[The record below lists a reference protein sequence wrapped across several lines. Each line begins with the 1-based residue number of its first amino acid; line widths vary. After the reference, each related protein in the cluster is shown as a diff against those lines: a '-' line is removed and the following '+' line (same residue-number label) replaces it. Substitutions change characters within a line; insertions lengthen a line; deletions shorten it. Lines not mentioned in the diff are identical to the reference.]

1 MGETVSEGDAIVA
14 HSPAHMRP
22 ELAAE
27 LVQFLS
33 AARGTTWSPAFHI
46 AIKSANDLLELAMD
60 SGDLGFIQKVMGS
73 PLAGNVTHRRD
84 DGERLMCC
92 RSEDVLLGCLDLG
105 LRFNAKYNSDLT
117 SKVSGPHGLRRV
129 LSHQLE
135 EGLPLVAL
143 WKWLRGEF
151 SASES
156 PFISP
161 SVANTFGTAKKV
173 KGKWLDG
180 EYSSSESPFIP
191 SAVANTFWTV
201 KKVKH
206 LFSDAPEQVQP
217 APANDTKWLLG
228 ELLQLRDDLQIV
240 SPKTLKGIKIADG
253 FLRAG
258 REHQQGSSWDVVV
271 AATELLRA
279 VNELAAEGRVSSED
293 RIGIVTNVTEYTT
306 ARLAGLSLR
315 TDQRLVANE
324 IASLKEV
331 FNLSQTGLRAIH
343 LESSTA
349 PAAVVTA
356 TSRSRPRH
364 KGL

>member
-1 MGETVSEGDAIVA
+1 M
-14 HSPAHMRP
+14 
-22 ELAAE
+22 
-27 LVQFLS
+27 
-33 AARGTTWSPAFHI
+33 
-46 AIKSANDLLELAMD
+46 
-60 SGDLGFIQKVMGS
+60 
-73 PLAGNVTHRRD
+73 
-84 DGERLMCC
+84 
-92 RSEDVLLGCLDLG
+92 
-105 LRFNAKYNSDLT
+105 
-117 SKVSGPHGLRRV
+117 

-217 APANDTKWLLG
+217 ASANDTKWLLG

-293 RIGIVTNVTEYTT
+293 RIGIVTNVTEYAT

-331 FNLSQTGLRAIH
+331 FNLSQTALRAIH